1 MFRKIIFIALA
12 ALAVLSCKK
21 DRYVPYS
28 QDVVAFTGDY
38 SDLTSYSVTLT
49 GTVSPASNMRV
60 NEMGIY
66 LSKDPVPVENNSA
79 HYSKYDGDY
88 TFSYEFT
95 NLEPETTY
103 YYRTYLFH
111 RDGFTLEKWDY
122 GETKSFTTPS
132 NEVSVSIDHMI
143 VSVTTV
149 YMQGTVNIKY
159 DRGNYITVY
168 LMTGKTQSE
177 VEYFGAGSS
186 ASTYVNTDRTFE
198 LTKEGMEESGWYYRT
213 YILFEGVEYY
223 GEIKHISPM
232 PFAPTA
238 GEIIDM
244 GLSVKWRSLNVGA
257 TYPEECGDYYSWGE
271 TSTRSNIMRADSEG
285 AEGEEMLPL
294 SMDAAYVNLGEQ
306 WRMPTHDEITELRRE
321 TIHEYGEYRSMNGY
335 LIVSKK
341 NGNSLFFPAAGYQV
355 YGSISHVGKD
365 GIYWASTATVE
376 NGNRFAYAISFKF
389 PVSGRTFPIVAF
401 SGTDWGCSIRPVYRE
416 L

>member
-1 MFRKIIFIALA
+1 MRKVFIIALA

-21 DRYVPYS
+21 EKYVPYS
-28 QDVVAFTGDY
+28 QDVYAVTGDY
-38 SDLTSYSVTLT
+38 SDLTPYSVTLA

-79 HYSKYDGDY
+79 HYSKYDGAY

-103 YYRTYLFH
+103 YYRTFLFH

-132 NEVSVSIDHMI
+132 NDVSVSIDHMI
-143 VSVTTV
+143 VGVTTV

-198 LTKEGMEESGWYYRT
+198 LTKDGMEESGWYYRT

-244 GLSVKWRSLNVGA
+244 GLNVKWRSCNVGA
-257 TYPEECGDYYSWGE
+257 TYPEEAGGYYCWGE
-271 TSTRSNIMRADSEG
+271 TSTKANYSSEYYTWP
-285 AEGEEMLPL
+285 EGDPQVLPL
-294 SMDAAYVNLGEQ
+294 SLDAAYVNLGEQ
-306 WRMPTHDEITELRRE
+306 WRMATGDEFGELRSNTLR
-321 TIHEYGEYRSMNGY
+321 EYGVYRSMKGC
-335 LIVSKK
+335 LVISKI
-341 NGNSLFFPAAGYQV
+341 NGNSLFFPAAGHNTNVNPGQ
-355 YGSISHVGKD
+355 VGKK
-365 GIYWASTATVE
+365 GMYWASTSRNLV
-376 NGNRFAYAISFKF
+376 GRFSDVLFFDVPTTLTSFTL
-389 PVSGRTFPIVAF
+389 SSF
-401 SGTDWGCSIRPVYRE
+401 SGVSWGASIRPVRIDN
-416 L
+416 